1 MQRDPALQTL
11 SFFFFLAFEW
21 LFPTDSPLVFT
32 PFFSRWFLFLRRV
45 IFGWYF
51 SLSVFWF
58 DRFEV
63 GSREFRISPFWKRER
78 EAVVLKLWN
87 SFIQRFSLEYSS
99 ICYHSFSFIL
109 LFFNTRVADSKDP
122 VRRNFNEL
130 SRKCARFCA
139 KLSNKR
145 AYRGYIE
152 QAFNPASRVMA

>member
-11 SFFFFLAFEW
+11 SFFFFGFRVVISNRFSTRFHL
-21 LFPTDSPLVFT
+21 
-32 PFFSRWFLFLRRV
+32 FFSRWFLFLRRV

-130 SRKCARFCA
+130 SRKRARFCA